1 MTKLLYRG
9 VEYSDDQRGTKTLAE
24 QMRRS
29 ELVYRGVAHDGE
41 RATVQ
46 TAPSVSLFY
55 RGHRYA

>member
-9 VEYSDDQRGTKTLAE
+9 VEYSDDQRAPKTLAE

-41 RATVQ
+41 RATPQ
-46 TAPSVSLFY
+46 TNSSVELFY
-55 RGHRYA
+55 RGHRLA